1 MSDIDKASIGKLY
14 GIWIHLS
21 KDVEKIMECFKEEK
35 QQYCTGGFIIYVELQ
50 RMTIIALRSGGEK
63 LKDTSVWSSYLFETV

>member
-21 KDVEKIMECFKEEK
+21 KVVEKIMDCFKEEK
-35 QQYCTGGFIIYVELQ
+35 QQLGTGGFIIYVE
-50 RMTIIALRSGGEK
+50 
-63 LKDTSVWSSYLFETV
+63 V